1 MGNEVGKSRLGGPQ
15 KSSIHYQ
22 GTRYITNKL
31 INVEKQPEKVLL
43 LGAKLP
49 THGSGWSLK
58 DSIEELEELAISAG
72 AQVMGKIT
80 QRLRK
85 RSNTYVGKGKICEI
99 KSAIHDSGIDTV
111 ICDDELSPN
120 QQLSLEAALGNV
132 KVIDRT
138 ALILDIFASNA
149 HSREG
154 KLQISLAQQEY
165 LLPRLAGQWP
175 HLERLGG
182 GIGTRGPGESQ
193 IETDRRLS
201 RTKIRKLKQDID
213 KVRQNRFRYRERRQ
227 ASNVKT
233 VALVGYT
240 NAGKSTLL
248 NTLTASK
255 VLTENR
261 MFSTLDPVTR
271 KLILPSGG
279 NVLITDTVGFV
290 QRLPTNLVAAFR
302 ATLEEL
308 NDADLILH
316 VLDVTHDRRLE
327 QAESVEAI
335 LCEMGLSAKPTLVLM
350 NKIDKLPDIAPRYD
364 TSLNEFMDR
373 FALSVFCSGT
383 TGVGKNEI
391 LGKID
396 HSVFPQS
403 F

>member
-1 MGNEVGKSRLGGPQ
+1 M
-15 KSSIHYQ
+15 
-22 GTRYITNKL
+22 
-31 INVEKQPEKVLL
+31 L

-99 KSAIHDSGIDTV
+99 KSAIHDSGINTV

-138 ALILDIFASNA
+138 TLILDIFASNA

-165 LLPRLAGQWP
+165 LLPRLAGQWT

-201 RTKIRKLKQDID
+201 RTRIRKLKQDID

-373 FALSVFCSGT
+373 FALSVFCSGS

-396 HSVFPQS
+396 QYVFPQS
-403 F
+403 I